1 MRDTG
6 ETWAVVLAGGEGSRL
21 RALTTTREGQTIPKQ
36 YCSLRRPS
44 CLLQDAL
51 ERART
56 AAMSSHVCAVV
67 AAQHRRWWTAALSGL
82 PQANVFVQPEDKG
95 TAYGMLLA
103 LLKLEEIN
111 PRAPV
116 TFLPAD
122 HYFRD
127 EAIIT
132 RLLRVAGNL
141 ASVNTDATY
150 VLGVE
155 PDAPDPE
162 LGYILPASPVGER
175 PVGISGFTEKPSPEY
190 AKDLISLGAVW
201 NLFVFVGTVR
211 ALLALF
217 EEDHAEAVRRMRE
230 ALRQSSGRQD
240 ALDAF
245 YQTAA
250 PLDFSHDVLEVQA
263 TRLQVLRLPHCG
275 WTDLGSA
282 QRVEA
287 ALRSMTTLA
296 DARLDAATSPPLFLD
311 LCATR

>member
-1 MRDTG
+1 
-6 ETWAVVLAGGEGSRL
+6 
-21 RALTTTREGQTIPKQ
+21 
-36 YCSLRRPS
+36 
-44 CLLQDAL
+44 LQDAL

-175 PVGISGFTEKPSPEY
+175 PVGISGFTEKPTPEY

-211 ALLALF
+211 ALLDLF
-217 EEDHAEAVRRMRE
+217 EEDHAEAVQRMRE
-230 ALRQSSGRQD
+230 ALRRQSSGRPD

-245 YQTAA
+245 YRTAA
-250 PLDFSHDVLEVQA
+250 PFDFSHDVLEVQT

-275 WTDLGSA
+275 WTDLGSP
-282 QRVEA
+282 QRVDA
-287 ALRSMTTLA
+287 ARRSMTTLA
-296 DARLDAATSPPLFLD
+296 DAGRDAASGPPLFLD